1 MRGVATGL
9 QTLHS
14 SNIVHGALHPHNVFA
29 VNRERGIVGDFDFT
43 KSAVSGAVY
52 HRLCIY

>member
-52 HRLCIY
+52 HCLCIY